1 MGSFPNVFLILASG
15 LLQAVEGSMIQ
26 LNDNGYDGVVIAINP
41 SVPEDEKLIQKAKE
55 MVTEAS
61 TFLFSATRKR
71 AYFRNVSILIPM
83 TWTSK
88 PEYLTPTLE
97 SYEQA
102 DVIVADSYLKYGN
115 DPYTLQYGQCGE
127 KGRYIHLTPNFLLD
141 DNKHIY
147 GSRGK
152 VLVHE
157 WAHLRWGVF
166 DEYNLDQPFYITS
179 QNKIE
184 ATRCSRHITGVN
196 RVLKCSKKSCA
207 VRQCKT
213 NRQTGMYET
222 KCQFIPEKSQKAK
235 ASIMFM
241 QSLDSV
247 AEFCTAKTHNPEAPN
262 LQNKMCNQRSTW
274 EVIMD
279 SEDFRNVSLMA
290 GTNSPPPPTF
300 SLLKTKEHIVCL
312 ILDKSGSMSTKN
324 RLSNLV
330 EAAELYLIQIVEMGS
345 WVGMVTF
352 DSDAE
357 IQNNLTQIVPGN
369 ATQEI
374 IERLPKVANG
384 GTSICGGL
392 RAGFQVITQSNRSI
406 SGSEIVLLTDGED
419 SEISTCFNEVKQSG
433 AVIHTVA
440 LGPDASRDLEKLS
453 LMTGGYSVTPK
464 DRMIDLLDAFSRITS
479 RSGDLSQKAIQLE
492 SKSVTLSSKE
502 WMNGTVIVDST
513 VGNDTFFVIT
523 WTENI
528 PSIYLQD
535 PKGKEYRNAD
545 FSINK
550 LNSKA
555 ARLRIPK
562 TAETGNWIYKL
573 QNEKSLQ
580 TLTLT
585 VTTRAKS
592 PTVLPV
598 IATVHVNQSTGHFP
612 SPMTVYAQVS
622 QGFLPVLGAKVTAVI
637 ETEGGL
643 QETLAL
649 WDNGAGA
656 DTVKNDGIYSRYF
669 TSYHENGRYS
679 LKVLVQAR
687 NNTARISMRSPQSR
701 AMYVPGYVD
710 HGKIILNPPRPEVK
724 GKEMEVKIEDFGR
737 VTSGD
742 SFILA
747 GVPSGSIPDKFPPN
761 KITDLK
767 AKFQADHI
775 LLSWTAPG
783 DDYDKGKADH
793 YRIRMSENSMQ
804 LRDHFDKAT
813 PVDTS
818 GLMPKEANF
827 KEAFKFK
834 PETLKIKNGTKVYI
848 AIQAV
853 DQANLTSEISN
864 IAQAVKFLPPCPCPV
879 PSTEAPSPNNSI
891 SYSINVAT
899 VIWAVVG
906 AAATINIF

>member
-1 MGSFPNVFLILASG
+1 MGSFPNVLLILALG

-26 LNDNGYDGVVIAINP
+26 LNGNSYDGIVIAINP
-41 SVPEDEKLIQKAKE
+41 NVPEDEKLIQKTKE

-61 TFLFSATRKR
+61 TFLFSATSKR
-71 AYFRNVSILIPM
+71 VYFRNVSILIPM

-88 PEYLTPTLE
+88 PEYLTPKLE
-97 SYEQA
+97 SYEKA

-141 DNKHIY
+141 DNLHIY
-147 GSRGK
+147 GPRGK
-152 VLVHE
+152 VFVHE

-166 DEYNLDQPFYITS
+166 DEYNFDQPFYRTRK
-179 QNKIE
+179 NTVE
-184 ATRCSRHITGVN
+184 ATRCSKDITGVN
-196 RVLKCSKKSCA
+196 RVLKCNNKSCA
-207 VRQCKT
+207 IKLCKT

-247 AEFCTAKTHNPEAPN
+247 AEFCTAKTHNADAPN
-262 LQNKMCNQRSTW
+262 LQNKMCNRRSTW

-279 SEDFRNVSLMA
+279 SEDFRNISLMA
-290 GTNSPPPPTF
+290 GMGSPPPPTF
-300 SLLKTKEHIVCL
+300 SLLKAKEHVVCL
-312 ILDKSGSMSTKN
+312 VLDKSGSMSMNN

-330 EAAELYLIQIVEMGS
+330 EAAELYLLQIVEMGS

-384 GTSICGGL
+384 GTSICGGIKT
-392 RAGFQVITQSNRSI
+392 GFQVITQSNRSI

-419 SEISTCFNEVKQSG
+419 NEISTCLDEVKQSG

-440 LGPDASRDLEKLS
+440 LGPDASRELEKLS
-453 LMTGGYSVTPK
+453 LMTGGYRVTPK
-464 DRMIDLLDAFSRITS
+464 GSMTDLIDAFSRITS

-492 SKSVTLSSKE
+492 SKSVMLNSKE
-502 WMNGTVIVDST
+502 WINGTVTVDST

-523 WTENI
+523 WTESV
-528 PSIYLQD
+528 PKIYLQD
-535 PKGKEYRNAD
+535 PKGKEYQNAD
-545 FSINK
+545 FSVNK

-555 ARLRIPK
+555 ARLRIPDP
-562 TAETGNWIYKL
+562 AETGNWIYKL
-573 QNEKSLQ
+573 QNENGLQ

-592 PTVLPV
+592 PAVLPV

-622 QGFLPVLGAKVTAVI
+622 QGFLPVLGAKVTAII
-637 ETEGGL
+637 ETEHGS
-643 QETLAL
+643 QETLEL

-687 NNTARISMRSPQSR
+687 NSTARLSMRSPQSR

-724 GKEMEVKIEDFGR
+724 GKEMEVKIEDFSR
-737 VTSGD
+737 VTTGD
-742 SFILA
+742 SFTMT
-747 GVPSGSIPDKFPPN
+747 GVPSGQLPDKFPPG
-761 KITDLK
+761 KITDLTV
-767 AKFQADHI
+767 KFQADHI

-783 DDYDKGKADH
+783 DDFDKGRADH
-793 YRIRMSENSMQ
+793 YKIRMSENFVH

-813 PVDTS
+813 PVNTS
-818 GLMPKEANF
+818 GLKPKEANS
-827 KEAFKFK
+827 KETFKFK
-834 PETLKIKNGTKVYI
+834 PETLKIVNGTKVYI

-853 DQANLTSEISN
+853 DDANLTSELSN
-864 IAQAVKFLPPCPCPV
+864 IAQAVKFIPPHPV
-879 PSTEAPSPNNSI
+879 PSTEAPCPNRDST
-891 SYSINVAT
+891 SYSINVVAT
-899 VIWAVVG
+899 IIWAVVG